1 MSNSTALVTI
11 DTMPASEARMLH
23 MEVKNRG
30 RGEVKKFINYETA
43 HTPNQYYYRL
53 RKKGV
58 MPLKSAAKN
67 KNSVVPFKSSRN
79 TEVQNLSKKIK
90 QLEMQLSAAMT
101 TPAQRALDVLQ
112 ISLGEITTT
121 SRKFLCSIISYDRA
135 SLSPKQEK
143 WLSDLET
150 KFSSN

>member
-11 DTMPASEARMLH
+11 DNMPAAEARMLH

-30 RGEVKKFINYETA
+30 RGEVTKFIKYETA

-58 MPLKSAAKN
+58 MPFKASN
-67 KNSVVPFKSSRN
+67 NSKNSVVPFKSSRN
-79 TEVQNLSKKIK
+79 NQLQDLSKKIE

-101 TPAQRALDVLQ
+101 TPAQRALQILQ
-112 ISLGEITTT
+112 GSLDEITTT
-121 SRKFLCSIISYDRA
+121 SRKFLCSVISYDRA

-143 WLSDLET
+143 WMSDLET
-150 KFSSN
+150 KHLSN